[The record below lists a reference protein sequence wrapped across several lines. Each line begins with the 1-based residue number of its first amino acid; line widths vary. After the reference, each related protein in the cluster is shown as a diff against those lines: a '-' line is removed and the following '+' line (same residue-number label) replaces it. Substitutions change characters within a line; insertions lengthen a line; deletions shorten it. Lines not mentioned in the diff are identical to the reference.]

1 MDTGQLATAIAVIT
15 ASAIALV
22 EAVKPWVPSDA
33 KPVLSIA
40 FGAIL
45 GAAYIWATPPEYQAA
60 FLVLL
65 AGATGTAT
73 VAVAKRIGGEGA
85 GS

>member
-1 MDTGQLATAIAVIT
+1 MDTGQLATA
-15 ASAIALV
+15 
-22 EAVKPWVPSDA
+22 
-33 KPVLSIA
+33 

-45 GAAYIWATPPEYQAA
+45 GAVYIWAVPPEYQAA